1 MWWDLVQQGQ
11 LSDLED
17 QVEAQQ
23 KEIAELKANVER
35 LSEWIL
41 FLVKK
46 DMTIVVAE
54 DATEE

>member
-46 DMTIVVAE
+46 EMTIVVAE

>member
-46 DMTIVVAE
+46 DTTIVVAE

>member
-46 DMTIVVAE
+46 DTKFVVAE

>member
-46 DMTIVVAE
+46 DTTFVVAE